1 MNIIII
7 CEGNGVILRQVQAT
21 DAPLLA
27 QWKNEPLIR
36 EMAVGWDVVITPEN
50 QEKDILGSLDNPNE
64 LYAMVIMGTK
74 PIGYIRVNW
83 LDDTGKFVWLRYA
96 LGEERGKGYAKDA
109 VGALADWLFDVRDV
123 HRIDAEVYEY
133 NEASINL
140 LRSLG
145 FQHEGTRRQAHVQKE
160 KYYNVHVFGLLRT
173 DASTLR

>member
-1 MNIIII
+1 M
-7 CEGNGVILRQVQAT
+7 ILRKVKAT

-50 QEKDILGSLDNPNE
+50 QEKDILGSLGNPNE
-64 LYAMVIMGTK
+64 LYAMVIIGGTR

-109 VGALADWLFDVRDV
+109 VGALDDWLFDVRDV

-145 FQHEGTRRQAHVQKE
+145 FRHEGTRRQAHVLKG
-160 KYYNVHVFGLLRT
+160 KYYHVHIFGLLRT
-173 DASTLR
+173 DAR

>member
-1 MNIIII
+1 M
-7 CEGNGVILRQVQAT
+7 ILRKVKAT

-36 EMAVGWDVVITPEN
+36 EMAVGWDVVFTPEN
-50 QEKDILGSLDNPNE
+50 QEKDILGSLGNPNE
-64 LYAMVIMGTK
+64 LYAMVIIGGTR

-109 VGALADWLFDVRDV
+109 VGALDDWLFDVRDV

-145 FQHEGTRRQAHVQKE
+145 FRHEGTRRQAHVLKG
-160 KYYNVHVFGLLRT
+160 KYYHVHIFGLLRT
-173 DASTLR
+173 DAR

>member
-1 MNIIII
+1 MNIDTI
-7 CEGNGVILRQVQAT
+7 CAGNEVILRQVQAT

-50 QEKDILGSLDNPNE
+50 QEKDILGSLENPNE
-64 LYAMVIMGTK
+64 LYAIVIIKGTR

-109 VGALADWLFDVRDV
+109 VGALAGWPFDVRDV

-133 NEASINL
+133 NGASINL

-145 FQHEGTRRQAHVQKE
+145 FRHEGTRRQAHVQKG
-160 KYYNVHVFGLLRT
+160 KYYHVHVFGLLRT
-173 DASTLR
+173 DAR